1 MNTLPQWL
9 NVTRKINFG
18 VYGGTCLRAKI
29 PQAVSSLFHPGG
41 SLYNLVVGSDTE
53 SSDNYLAKFVEIY
66 GGRPAR
72 TRPSKVLPISGTRVS
87 LA

>member
-9 NVTRKINFG
+9 NVTGGIYFG

-29 PQAVSSLFHPGG
+29 PQVASSLFPLEG
-41 SLYNLVVGSDTE
+41 SLYSLVVGSDME
-53 SSDNYLAKFVEIY
+53 SSGNYLAKFVEVY

-72 TRPSKVLPISGTRVS
+72 TRPSKVPPVPGPRFP